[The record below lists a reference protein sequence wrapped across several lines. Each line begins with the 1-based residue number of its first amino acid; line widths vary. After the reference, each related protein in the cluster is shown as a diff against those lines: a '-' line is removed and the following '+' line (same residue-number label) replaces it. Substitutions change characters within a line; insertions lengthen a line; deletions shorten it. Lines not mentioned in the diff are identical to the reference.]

1 MLQEVVSIHGPCPAR
16 SPAATFS
23 AKAST
28 TDVELASSGALAG
41 TGAFQKLVDAKKRKG
56 ADRNGADSSDP
67 PSTGVDSSD
76 APFSGPGGSAEVPVA
91 APDPETPG
99 TEPDSEAPVAASD
112 GRTGQALPRRLP
124 AGVDTR
130 GLSAVLGRSDLLTAA
145 GECLARRCDDELLW
159 AALRSEPFEGTILPE
174 RQERRHDELLRA
186 ARWFQPL
193 LVAVVPVAQEGA
205 RRK

>member
-112 GRTGQALPRRLP
+112 PEMPGTEPDSEAPVAAPDPETPGTEPDSEAPVAASDPEMPSTEPHSSQSRSVLGCQRASSLSEPP
-124 AGVDTR
+124 AG
-130 GLSAVLGRSDLLTAA
+130 
-145 GECLARRCDDELLW
+145 
-159 AALRSEPFEGTILPE
+159 
-174 RQERRHDELLRA
+174 
-186 ARWFQPL
+186 
-193 LVAVVPVAQEGA
+193 
-205 RRK
+205 